1 MSDPPYLS
9 SPILTRDASLPQ
21 AQLLCVS
28 PLSTRRLR
36 RFTSPMG
43 AAAVASFLARG
54 RRATGRRSACPAPHR
69 LLCPTPLLPLPD
81 ETERARAVHSPLP
94 LSRTAPRLLPLFRPI
109 LAESQET
116 PPPPPFPPESSSP
129 AKSPAIVHLRPIHRT
144 RSILSMSQGDPELFP
159 VNPTLHRASPTSSSS
174 APTTPPQSPSSRT
187 STSISHHPV
196 SLLTFP

>member
-1 MSDPPYLS
+1 MFTNFCTQFIFVEILADNLARLDCARQLTCGPSPSPVWKPPRARERS
-9 SPILTRDASLPQ
+9 TVSRLPNPR
-21 AQLLCVS
+21 AQCFTAPGAVTPRE
-28 PLSTRRLR
+28 PLSNRRLR

-81 ETERARAVHSPLP
+81 ETERARALHSPLP

-116 PPPPPFPPESSSP
+116 PPPPLFLARELLSGEISRHRPPPPDPSHPEPPFD
-129 AKSPAIVHLRPIHRT
+129 VT
-144 RSILSMSQGDPELFP
+144 R
-159 VNPTLHRASPTSSSS
+159 
-174 APTTPPQSPSSRT
+174 
-187 STSISHHPV
+187 
-196 SLLTFP
+196 